1 MHRLPSKMAIFR
13 FRIAALFLWA
23 KCLVFIGAFGTLMY
37 AGMIRS
43 SEMIMLAIGLF
54 TLSILLAITQWIF
67 ALQTKCPLCI
77 TPVLAS
83 KNCSKNKKVKT
94 FLGSYRLRVANGI
107 LFRNQFRCP
116 YCSEP
121 TSMEVRSRRPQMST
135 RD

>member
-13 FRIAALFLWA
+13 FRMAALLLWG
-23 KCLVFIGAFGTLMY
+23 KCLVFIVAFGVLMY

-43 SEMIMLAIGLF
+43 TEMIQMAIGLF
-54 TLSILLAITQWIF
+54 VLSILLTVTQWIF

-77 TPVLAS
+77 TPVLAP

-94 FLGSYRLRVANGI
+94 FLGSYRLRVANSI
-107 LFRNQFRCP
+107 LFRNHFRCP

-121 TSMEVRSRRPQMST
+121 TSMEVRSRRPRMPT